1 MWRAPPRGPGAPTL
15 VGMARTPL
23 TLAALATAAVPGLD
37 VVRADRLGSAGGD
50 ADVAA
55 LVARDGRTLVMRMP
69 RTPAAEQQQAADLVA
84 LRALSDGVRTR
95 LPFAVP
101 RVIGQTL
108 LGGVRGVVTDY
119 LEGTPLALQRI
130 TAGQA
135 ASIGRAVAAVHALP
149 TSVVGDVG
157 LPQWRPV
164 DVVREAVTTLDRA
177 AATGL
182 VPASLLT
189 RWEAATE
196 DQSLWQFTPTVI
208 NGSLSAGSLL
218 AVGETITGMLGWSR
232 LQVGDPARDLFWI
245 LGSADPAVPEAA
257 FDAYTHA
264 RGVNDRQV
272 VARATFAAELE
283 VARWLL
289 HGTDQRSTEIV
300 DDAVE
305 MLHALLDR
313 VSGDVM
319 HPLARSTDGAERRA
333 GSLTEAIDLADGDLA
348 ERSVDAAKPDEAAG
362 SARASLLDGVDEG
375 RE

>member
-1 MWRAPPRGPGAPTL
+1 MWRTTRSGACAPTL

-37 VVRADRLGSAGGD
+37 VVKAERLGTAGGD
-50 ADVAA
+50 ADIAV
-55 LVARDGRTLVMRMP
+55 LSARDGRTLIMRLP
-69 RTPAAEQQQAADLVA
+69 RTPAGEQQQSAELVA
-84 LRALSDGVRTR
+84 LRALSDGVRNR
-95 LPFAVP
+95 LPFAVH
-101 RVIGQTL
+101 RI
-108 LGGVRGVVTDY
+108 LGTTIVDGTRAVVTDY
-119 LEGTPLALQRI
+119 LDGAALQLQRI
-130 TAGQA
+130 TPGQA

-164 DVVREAVTTLDRA
+164 DVVREAVATLDRA
-177 AATGL
+177 ATTGL

-196 DQSLWQFTPTVI
+196 DQALWQFTPTVI

-218 AVGETITGMLGWSR
+218 AVGETVTGMLGWSR

-257 FDAYTHA
+257 LDAYTHA

-272 VARATFAAELE
+272 GKRAAFAAELE

-313 VSGDVM
+313 VGGDVM
-319 HPLARSTDGAERRA
+319 HPLAESVDPERRS
-333 GSLTEAIDLADGDLA
+333 GSLTEAIDLADGGLA
-348 ERSVDAAKPDEAAG
+348 ERSVRESGVG
-362 SARASLLDGVDEG
+362 SVDEG

>member
-1 MWRAPPRGPGAPTL
+1 MTGENVWRTTPRGPSAPTL

-37 VVRADRLGSAGGD
+37 VLRADRLGSAGGD
-50 ADVAA
+50 ADVAR
-55 LVARDGRTLVMRMP
+55 LTARDGRTLVVRLP
-69 RTPAAEQQQAADLVA
+69 RTPSGEQQQAAESVA
-84 LRALSDGVRTR
+84 LRALSDGVRNR

-101 RVIGQTL
+101 RI
-108 LGGVRGVVTDY
+108 LGDTIVSGTRAIVTDY
-119 LEGTPLALQRI
+119 LEGTPLQLQRI
-130 TAGQA
+130 TPSHA
-135 ASIGRAVAAVHALP
+135 ASIGQAVAAVHALP
-149 TSVVGDVG
+149 TSIVGDIG

-182 VPASLLT
+182 VPSSLLT

-196 DQSLWQFTPTVI
+196 DHSLWQFTPTVI
-208 NGSLSAGSLL
+208 NGSLSAGALL
-218 AVGETITGMLGWSR
+218 AVGDTVTGMLGWSR

-257 FDAYTHA
+257 LDAYTQS
-264 RGVNDRQV
+264 RGINDRSV
-272 VARATFAAELE
+272 GKRAVFAAELE

-289 HGTDQRSTEIV
+289 HGTEQRSTEIV

-313 VSGDVM
+313 VEGDVM
-319 HPLARSTDGAERRA
+319 HPLAGSVDPERRSR
-333 GSLTEAIDLADGDLA
+333 SLTEAIELADGDVA
-348 ERSVDAAKPDEAAG
+348 ERSVRSSG
-362 SARASLLDGVDEG
+362 VSSVDEG